1 MAVVLTA
8 VVVTNAGQN
17 HAEISQVLQD
27 FGYRTLLMLVSDDDI
42 PGGIA
47 GMPENVDLIIF
58 DMEALDDP
66 ALRNDV
72 RQSLSERGVPLI
84 FFLGEG
90 AILRL
95 LSKSECS
102 IPNCHILSRP
112 MHELSLRIK
121 LSEVRGEGRS
131 SDSSAD
137 RHYRDLFRTHNDAI
151 LIHNADGRI
160 IEANPQG
167 GAAPR
172 GERGQSG

>member
-8 VVVTNAGQN
+8 VVVTNAGQD

-84 FFLGEG
+84 FSPGRRCYPAASQYIRVFYPELP
-90 AILRL
+90 
-95 LSKSECS
+95 SF
-102 IPNCHILSRP
+102 IPAYARAL
-112 MHELSLRIK
+112 
-121 LSEVRGEGRS
+121 
-131 SDSSAD
+131 
-137 RHYRDLFRTHNDAI
+137 
-151 LIHNADGRI
+151 
-160 IEANPQG
+160 
-167 GAAPR
+167 AAH
-172 GERGQSG
+172 QAQ